1 VRVTQPLPPGR
12 ELRERFA
19 LEPGLHYLNHG
30 GFGGVPRV
38 VAEAAADI
46 RDAIDANP
54 THWLTRV
61 YPFRLIDLRERLAAW
76 LRADAD
82 GLVFVPNA
90 TAGMATAIAGLGL
103 GTGDEVVTTDHA
115 YGAVRAGLTHFS
127 GAAGASVRVASVPLD
142 VRSAQDVVDAVL
154 AEVTPRTRALVV
166 DHVAS
171 PTGMVLPVQALV
183 EAGHERGLQVVV
195 DGAHA
200 LAMLDVDLSALGAD
214 VWVGNLHKWL
224 CAPRTSAV
232 MAVAPQHRAGLKPL
246 VPSHGFGWG
255 LQPSFDWT
263 GTFDPAPMLA
273 SEAALAFH
281 DELGWDQVRER
292 QRSLARDGAA
302 VVAEALGTEVVV
314 ADDFA
319 AAMRVVRLPAPLD
332 VETGMRVER
341 RLRRLHQVEVPLTHL
356 HGEVRFVRVS
366 GALYNEPADYE
377 ALAAALPE
385 VLAGLP

>member
-1 VRVTQPLPPGR
+1 MTEPLPSGR
-12 ELRERFA
+12 ELRELFA

-38 VAEAAADI
+38 VREAAEDVRA
-46 RDAIDANP
+46 AVDANP

-61 YPFRLIDLRERLAAW
+61 YPVRLMEVRARLAAF
-76 LRADAD
+76 LRTDPD

-103 GTGDEVVTTDHA
+103 GAGDEVVTTDHA

-127 GAAGASVRVASVPLD
+127 GTAGASVRVAEVPLD
-142 VRSAQDVVDAVL
+142 VAGVQDVVDAVL
-154 AEVTPRTRALVV
+154 SEVTPRTRALVV

-171 PTGMVLPVQALV
+171 PSGMVLPVPALV
-183 EAGHERGLQVVV
+183 AAGHERGLQVVV

-200 LAMLDVDLSALGAD
+200 LGMVDVDLAALGAD

-224 CAPRTSAV
+224 CAPRTAAV
-232 MAVAPQHRAGLKPL
+232 MAVAPQHRAGLRPL

-263 GTFDPAPMLA
+263 GTFDPAPLI
-273 SEAALAFH
+273 AAETALEFH
-281 DELGWDQVRER
+281 EQLGWDQVRSR
-292 QRSLARDGAA
+292 QRALARDGAH
-302 VVAEALGTEVVV
+302 VVAAALGTEVVV
-314 ADDFA
+314 ADDLA
-319 AAMRVVRLPAPLD
+319 AAMRIVRLPVVLD
-332 VETGMRVER
+332 LDAGMRVER
-341 RLRRLHQVEVPLTHL
+341 RLRRLHQVEVPLTQL

-366 GALYNEPADYE
+366 GGLYNEPADYE